1 MSGSVRLPARSNRV
15 LLLAGVVL
23 LVVSAVLQA
32 WSAVDRDMT
41 RLEAALLQS
50 VSIVLAAAASY
61 VIASFSFRQS
71 LHDALR
77 LYSGPAM
84 RRVFSI
90 AVGLRGTVQVLQ
102 DRRAGLGEGGRRSVP
117 NSEVAL
123 MLDAAE
129 NMLRAQIQ
137 AAVDAIED
145 WKDLVPE
152 EFAKIEEQLE
162 VPGGSNQ

>member
-1 MSGSVRLPARSNRV
+1 M
-15 LLLAGVVL
+15 L
-23 LVVSAVLQA
+23 LVSIGVQA
-32 WSAVDRDMT
+32 WPVADRDLT
-41 RLEAALLQS
+41 RMEAAFIQTASLA
-50 VSIVLAAAASY
+50 LAAVASY
-61 VIASFSFRQS
+61 LIGRFSFRQS

-84 RRVFSI
+84 RRVLSI
-90 AVGLRGTVQVLQ
+90 GLGLRATVQVLQ
-102 DRRAGLGEGGRRSVP
+102 DRRAALGADGRRSVP
-117 NSEVAL
+117 LSEVAL

-162 VPGGSNQ
+162 VSDGSDE